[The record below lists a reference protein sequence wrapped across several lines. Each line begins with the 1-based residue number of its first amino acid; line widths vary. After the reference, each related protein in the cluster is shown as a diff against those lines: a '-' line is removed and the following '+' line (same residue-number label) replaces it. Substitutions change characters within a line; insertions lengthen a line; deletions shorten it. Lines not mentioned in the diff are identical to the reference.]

1 MPDSIVILGGG
12 FAGAATAIKLV
23 EAGYPAGQVTIVEP
37 RTELG
42 RGIAYS
48 TSDLDHLVNGPARM
62 FSLYPGDP
70 GHLSRWLAN
79 HPDRRGWTGPADG
92 SFDASFPPRYL
103 YGDYV
108 QSELAK
114 TGVQHVVDRALDVLP
129 EGEVVLASGRRL
141 PAGRVV
147 LATGLVRNESGFVI
161 SDSVRSQGRYIGD
174 PWAANAYDAIG
185 SSDGDVAIIGSSL
198 TMLDIVISLEKRGFR
213 GRYFTFSRRGLF
225 VQSRRE
231 VEAWPAFLRPENLP
245 NTARALLREIQR
257 ERRAIATAGEDW
269 QRLVLSL
276 RPFIEP
282 LWASASDIERRRF
295 TRHLRTFWDLAF
307 HRAVPDSMAWLD
319 RVLKQGRFFNMAGRV
334 QGLAP
339 SAEPG
344 VEVTW
349 RPRGEAESRSRRFD
363 HVVNAAGYEAD
374 WRRLSDVLARNL
386 LARGAVRPHPV
397 GFGIEADAATGA
409 VIGSDGHP
417 SRRLYAVGHP
427 LRGAAWEASSV
438 LEQIEG
444 ATRVA
449 RAVLAVRMR
458 DAA

>member
-1 MPDSIVILGGG
+1 MLDSIVILGGG
-12 FAGAATAIKLV
+12 FAGAAAAIKLV
-23 EAGYPAGQVTIVEP
+23 EAGYPATQVTIVEP
-37 RTELG
+37 QSELG
-42 RGIAYS
+42 RGIAYG
-48 TSDLDHLVNGPARM
+48 TPDLDHLVNGPARM

-70 GHLSRWLAN
+70 GHLSRWLAS
-79 HPDRRGWTGPADG
+79 HSDRRGWAGPADG
-92 SFDASFPPRYL
+92 NFDASFPPRYL

-114 TGVQHVVDRALDVLP
+114 TGVRHVVDRAVDILP
-129 EGEVVLASGRRL
+129 EGEVLLASGRRL
-141 PAGRVV
+141 PAARIV
-147 LATGLVRNESGFVI
+147 LATGLVRNESGFAI
-161 SDSVRSQGRYIGD
+161 SGPVRSQARYIGN
-174 PWAANAYDAIG
+174 PWATNAYDAIDG
-185 SSDGDVAIIGSSL
+185 SDGEVAIIGSSL

-213 GRYFTFSRRGLF
+213 GRYFTFSRRGLL

-231 VEAWPAFLRPENLP
+231 VEAWPAFLRFEKLP
-245 NTARALLREIQR
+245 DTALALVREIQR
-257 ERRAIATAGEDW
+257 ERRAVAAAGEDW

-282 LWASASDIERRRF
+282 LWANASDIERRRF
-295 TRHLRTFWDLAF
+295 TRHLRTFWDMAF
-307 HRAVPDSMAWLD
+307 HRAVPDSMAWLE
-319 RVLKQGRFFNMAGRV
+319 RVLKQGRFFNVAGRV

-339 SAEPG
+339 SAQPG

-349 RPRGEAESRSRRFD
+349 RPRGDVESQTRRFD
-363 HVVNAAGYEAD
+363 HVVNAAGYEAN
-374 WRRLSDVLARNL
+374 WRRLPDALPRNL

-409 VIGSDGHP
+409 VIGSDGQP

-449 RAVLAVRMR
+449 RAVSADRMR